1 MPASTWV
8 AAGLVFTAAVFG
20 TLFLVLVFEG
30 VRSWSKKRRVAR
42 RLRPVVLELDHDF
55 DGSSSPII
63 RERSEEDLGLGAALA
78 SRLPLVRDL
87 SALLQQAGLDWSVTS
102 FLAISLGLAV
112 AIGAAAAVVSPSTVA
127 FVFGALIG
135 APLPLIYVR
144 RRKAQRLAGFE
155 EHFPESVDLLTRAIR
170 AGHPLSAGMK
180 MVAEEA
186 PEVVAREFQQA
197 FEEQRYG
204 LPFQDALLGIPDR
217 IDLMDVRIFATA
229 VLVQRE
235 VGGNLAEILD
245 KLAQTVRAR
254 FAIRRQLR
262 TYTAQG
268 RLSGYILG
276 ALPIVVGL
284 VIFLV
289 NREYMMTLVT
299 EGVGRFMILVALILQ
314 IFGYLWIR
322 KIVNIEI

>member
-1 MPASTWV
+1 MQTSSWF
-8 AAGLVFTAAVFG
+8 AAGLVFAAAAFG
-20 TLFLVLVFEG
+20 TLFLVLVWETFG
-30 VRSWSKKRRVAR
+30 GWLKRRQVAR
-42 RLRPVVLELDHDF
+42 RLRPVVLDVSQAGDSGTSVVRRPDEENL
-55 DGSSSPII
+55 GVSWVVVSRIPIL
-63 RERSEEDLGLGAALA
+63 RDMAVMLRQAGLTWTVPTFLLTSLGAAL
-78 SRLPLVRDL
+78 SIG
-87 SALLQQAGLDWSVTS
+87 SALAV
-102 FLAISLGLAV
+102 LAPSTMAFVVGAV
-112 AIGAAAAVVSPSTVA
+112 AGGAAPV
-127 FVFGALIG
+127 L
-135 APLPLIYVR
+135 YVR
-144 RRKAQRLAGFE
+144 RRRQQRIMAFE
-155 EHFPESVDLLTRAIR
+155 EHFPEAVDLLTRAIR

-186 PEVVAREFQQA
+186 PEVVASEFQQA

-204 LPFQDALLGIPDR
+204 LPFQDALMGIPDR
-217 IDLMDVRIFATA
+217 VDLMDVRIFATA

-245 KLAQTVRAR
+245 KLAQTIRAR

-276 ALPIVVGL
+276 GLPIVVGL

-289 NREYMMTLVT
+289 NREYMMTLFT
-299 EGVGRFMILVALILQ
+299 SGIGRLMVLAAMILQ